1 MQENVLV
8 SLIQNI
14 QIIKAEKQNIEL
26 KSTKGGFPKRIYD
39 TLSAFSNQ
47 DEGGILIFGVTDK
60 PAFEICGVYDAEDV
74 QKKIMESCLQM
85 EPPVRAVT
93 TICEIE
99 QKLVVAAEIP
109 GVELARRPV
118 YYAGTGITKGSFVR
132 VGDGDRQ
139 MTPYEIYSYE
149 AFRKQIRDD
158 LRLVERAKIKFF
170 NDERI
175 GNYLEAVKKGR
186 KNLANNVADEDILE
200 LMGVTQDNNPTL
212 AGAMCFSQYPQAY
225 FPQLCITAVA
235 IPGIEMGEVGELG
248 ERFIDNQRIT
258 GAIPDM
264 LEEAMDFVR
273 RNCRVKT
280 IIDNNGKR
288 ADQEEYPLKAIRE
301 AILNALVHRD
311 YSIYTEGTPISIEM
325 YRDRIEI
332 KNPGGLYGY
341 SDLKDLGNMRPETR
355 NPALTNML
363 ELLKVTENRYSGIP
377 TMLAEAKRFKL
388 PDPEFLQRRGEFIV
402 IFRNNLYQPPQVK
415 LTVQEAVSAYD
426 GGSVEEAILKFCEEP
441 RSRAQLIEFLGM
453 SRFYVMAKFIQ
464 PMVEEGKLALTLP
477 DKPKSSKQRYKTV
490 R

>member
-1 MQENVLV
+1 MQENVLL
-8 SLIQNI
+8 SIIKNIQNL
-14 QIIKAEKQNIEL
+14 KAEKQNIEL

-60 PAFEICGVYDAEDV
+60 PSFEICGVYDAEDV
-74 QKKIMESCLQM
+74 QKKIMESCMQM
-85 EPPVRAVT
+85 EPPVRAVI
-93 TICEIE
+93 TIVETDG
-99 QKLVVAAEIP
+99 KLVVAAEIP

-139 MTPYEIYSYE
+139 MTPYEIYSFE

-158 LRLVERAKIKFF
+158 LRYVDRSNIKLFNRERVE
-170 NDERI
+170 E
-175 GNYLEAVKKGR
+175 YLKAVKRGR
-186 KNLANNVADEDILE
+186 KNLANNVADDDILE
-200 LMGVTQDNNPTL
+200 LMGVTYEDKPTL
-212 AGAMCFSQYPQAY
+212 AGIMCFSQYPQAY

-235 IPGIEMGEVGELG
+235 LPGTEMGEVGNMG

-288 ADQEEYPLKAIRE
+288 MDQEEYPLKAIRE

-332 KNPGGLYGY
+332 KNSGGLYGY
-341 SDLKDLGNMRPETR
+341 SDLKDLGTMRPETR

-377 TMLAEAKRFKL
+377 TMFAETKRFKL
-388 PDPEFLQRRGEFIV
+388 PEPVFLQRRGEFTV
-402 IFRNNLYQPPQVK
+402 IFRNNLYQPPQVN
-415 LTVQEAVSAYD
+415 LTVREERKKYEGD
-426 GGSVEEAILKFCEEP
+426 SVEEAILKFCDEP

-453 SRFYVMAKFIQ
+453 SRFYVMAKYIQ
-464 PMVEEGKLALTLP
+464 PMVEARKLAMTIP
-477 DKPKSSKQRYKTV
+477 EKPKSSKQRYITV
-490 R
+490 K